1 MRASRLLTI
10 LMHLQERGRASAPV
24 LAAKTSVSVR
34 TIYRDVDHLSA
45 AGVPIWAEPGRL
57 GGICLRPGWRT
68 QLTGLTSTE
77 ARAVLLAGLPGPA
90 AELGLG
96 PAVAAAQPKLLA
108 ALPEESQAEARRIG
122 QRFHLDT
129 VDWYRGNEPPS
140 CLHDVAEAV
149 WASRRVAM
157 RYESWKAT
165 SDRTVEPIGLV
176 LKAGTWYMAARSPGR
191 ADPGV
196 YRLSS
201 VHRLELLDETFTPP
215 RDFDLAA
222 WWRAST
228 ARFEAG
234 LYTATARLR
243 VTETGLRRLVQ
254 FSPTVAEAA
263 YATAELC
270 WDEIDGRG
278 CVEVEVPIESVAH
291 ASHQML
297 RLGTEAEVL
306 APAELRTAL
315 YRAAR
320 ALAAAY
326 AASA

>member
-24 LAAKTSVSVR
+24 LAAKTAVSVR

-68 QLTGLTSTE
+68 QLTGLTTVE

-90 AELGLG
+90 ADLGLG

-108 ALPEESQAEARRIG
+108 ALPDEAQAEARRIG

-129 VDWYRGNEPPS
+129 VDWFRGSAPPP

-157 RYESWKAT
+157 RYESWKKT
-165 SDRTVEPIGLV
+165 SDRTVEPLGLV
-176 LKAGTWYMAARSPGR
+176 LKAGTWYMAARSAGR
-191 ADPGV
+191 ADPGM
-196 YRLSS
+196 YRLSN
-201 VHRLELLDETFTPP
+201 VQRLQLLDQRFVPP

-222 WWRAST
+222 WWRASA

-234 LYTATARLR
+234 LFTATARLR
-243 VTETGLRRLVQ
+243 VTERGFERLLR
-254 FSPTVAEAA
+254 FSPTVAAA
-263 YATAELC
+263 AHDSATPC
-270 WDEIDGRG
+270 WPDGW
-278 CVEVEVPIESVAH
+278 VEVAVPIESVEH
-291 ASHQML
+291 ASHEML
-297 RLGTEAEVL
+297 RLGAEGEVL
-306 APAELRTAL
+306 SPPALRAALHRTARRL
-315 YRAAR
+315 
-320 ALAAAY
+320 LAAY
-326 AASA
+326 GTSA

>member
-10 LMHLQERGRASAPV
+10 LMHLQERGRASAPL

-45 AGVPIWAEPGRL
+45 AGVPIWAEPGRQ

-68 QLTGLTSTE
+68 QLTGLTTVE
-77 ARAVLLAGLPGPA
+77 ARALLLAGLPGPA
-90 AELGLG
+90 ADLGLG

-108 ALPEESQAEARRIG
+108 ALPEEAQAEARRIG

-129 VDWYRGNEPPS
+129 VDWYRGSAPPP

-157 RYESWKAT
+157 RYESWKKT
-165 SDRTVEPIGLV
+165 SDRTVEPLGLV
-176 LKAGTWYMAARSPGR
+176 LKAGIWYLAARSPGR
-191 ADPGV
+191 ADPGM
-196 YRLSS
+196 YRLSN
-201 VHRLELLDETFTPP
+201 VQHLQLLDETFVPP

-234 LYTATARLR
+234 LYTASARLR
-243 VTETGLRRLVQ
+243 VTELGFERLLR
-254 FSPTVAEAA
+254 FSPTVAAA
-263 YATAELC
+263 AHDSAMPC
-270 WDEIDGRG
+270 WPDGW
-278 CVEVEVPIESVAH
+278 VEVDVPIESVEHAAH
-291 ASHQML
+291 EML

-306 APAELRTAL
+306 SPPAL
-315 YRAAR
+315 RAALGR
-320 ALAAAY
+320 SARQLAAAY

>member
-10 LMHLQERGRASAPV
+10 LMHLQERGRASAPM
-24 LAAKTSVSVR
+24 LAAKTDVSVR

-45 AGVPIWAEPGRL
+45 AGVPIWAEPGRQ
-57 GGICLRPGWRT
+57 GGIVLRPGWRT
-68 QLTGLTSTE
+68 QLTGLTHIE

-96 PAVAAAQPKLLA
+96 PAVAGAQPKLLA
-108 ALPEESQAEARRIG
+108 ALPDEAQAEARRIG

-129 VDWYRGNEPPS
+129 VDWYRGTEPPA

-157 RYESWKAT
+157 RYESWRKT
-165 SDRTVEPIGLV
+165 SDRTVEPLGLV
-176 LKAGTWYMAARSPGR
+176 LKAGIWYVAARSPGR
-191 ADPGV
+191 VDPGMF
-196 YRLSS
+196 RLSS
-201 VHRLELLDETFTPP
+201 VHSLQLLDETFAPP
-215 RDFDLAA
+215 PDFDLAA

-234 LYTATARLR
+234 LYTAKARLR
-243 VTETGLRRLVQ
+243 VSEIGFRRLTQ
-254 FSPTVAEAA
+254 FSPTVSEAA
-263 YATAELC
+263 HDSAELC
-270 WDEIDGRG
+270 EVEG
-278 CVEVEVPIESVAH
+278 CVEVEVPIESVDH

-306 APAELRTAL
+306 SPPELRAAL
-315 YRAAR
+315 YQAAQQ
-320 ALAAAY
+320 LAATY
-326 AASA
+326 ADSA

>member
-24 LAAKTSVSVR
+24 LAAKTGVSVR

-45 AGVPIWAEPGRL
+45 AGVPIWAEPGRQ

-68 QLTGLTSTE
+68 QLTGLTHIE

-90 AELGLG
+90 ADLGLG
-96 PAVAAAQPKLLA
+96 AAVAAAQPKLLA
-108 ALPEESQAEARRIG
+108 ALPDDAQAEARRIG

-129 VDWYRGNEPPS
+129 VDWYRGVEPPR

-157 RYESWKAT
+157 RYESWKKT
-165 SDRTVEPIGLV
+165 SDRTVEPLGLV
-176 LKAGTWYMAARSPGR
+176 LKAGIWYMAARSPGR
-191 ADPGV
+191 ADPGMF
-196 YRLSS
+196 RLSS
-201 VHRLELLDETFTPP
+201 VHSLQLLNESFAPP
-215 RDFDLAA
+215 PDFDLPA
-222 WWRAST
+222 WWRASA

-234 LYTATARLR
+234 LYTAKARLR
-243 VTETGLRRLVQ
+243 VSETGFKRLVQ

-263 YATAELC
+263 HDTAEPC
-270 WDEIDGRG
+270 WIEG
-278 CVEVEVPIESVAH
+278 CVEVDVPIESVAH

-297 RLGTEAEVL
+297 RLGAEAEVL
-306 APAELRTAL
+306 SPPELRTAL
-315 YRAAR
+315 YQAAQQLV
-320 ALAAAY
+320 ATY
-326 AASA
+326 ADSA